1 MKFSLTFEK
10 IIVSLNLIK
19 HSVTSRFLSALIIF
33 IFCFNSLSSQ
43 DFITHEFFSLD
54 GGQGYSAVADMDGDG
69 NIDIV
74 TNSVNRIYIYHHDGT
89 LPINLASI
97 SIVPSS
103 SYRAIISLVDKDGD
117 GDMDILATRN
127 NKIIYI
133 VNKSTPGTFLF
144 EIESLPIEFTTTYPH
159 LLGTDFDKDGKMDI
173 LVGDQTGR
181 VKVFY
186 NRNESYLEYDVDF
199 ILPAPDEANLQVL
212 KIADFNS
219 DGLLDIVAGS
229 LFAEKKGLMVYFN
242 QGLSFIPFVI
252 SEKHSFGDIQVVDF
266 DNDGDVDIL
275 TSGDIGIFENQVDLW
290 VNNLQTNN
298 KFEVKNLL
306 QNQQYFNGFN
316 VLDVNND
323 GALDLV
329 VGLGAFSSFPSGLSV
344 YISNGE
350 PNNLLFTEIK
360 VPNFP
365 TQTLVEAV
373 LMADFDNDG
382 DQDFFHSTKNIW
394 VENRFGT
401 SSTNDNQ
408 SATDLYLSPN
418 PVNDILTVKV
428 ETELVEG
435 AMISDIMGNVI
446 AEYKTP
452 QSINAEKGLNI
463 DVSYLHSGLYF
474 IQIQTSSS
482 KITKTFI
489 KM

>member
-1 MKFSLTFEK
+1 MT
-10 IIVSLNLIK
+10 
-19 HSVTSRFLSALIIF
+19 RFLLFLLVSFFYINSIF
-33 IFCFNSLSSQ
+33 SQ
-43 DFITHEFFSLD
+43 DFITHNFSSLD
-54 GGQGYSAVADMDGDG
+54 GSDGYSAVADMDGDG

-103 SYRAIISLVDKDGD
+103 SYRAIISLIDKDGD

-144 EIESLPIEFTTTYPH
+144 EIESLPIEFATTYPH
-159 LLGTDFDKDGKMDI
+159 LLGADFDKDGKIDI

-181 VKVFY
+181 IKVYY
-186 NRNESYLEYDVDF
+186 NRNDTYSEYDVDY

-212 KIADFNS
+212 KIADINS
-219 DGLLDIVAGS
+219 DGMLDIVAGS

-242 QGLSFIPFVI
+242 GGQSFTPFVI
-252 SEKHSFGDIQVVDF
+252 SEKHSFGDVQVIDF
-266 DNDGDVDIL
+266 DKDGDVDIL
-275 TSGDIGIFENQVDLW
+275 TSSDIGIFKNQVDLW

-306 QNQQYFNGFN
+306 QNQQYIDGFN
-316 VLDVNND
+316 VLDINND
-323 GALDLV
+323 GALDFV

-350 PNNLLFTEIK
+350 PNNLIYTEIK

-365 TQTLVEAV
+365 TQTVVEAV

-382 DQDFFHSTKNIW
+382 DQDFFHNTENLW
-394 VENRFGT
+394 VENRFGI
-401 SSTNDNQ
+401 SSTYEYKLAN
-408 SATDLYLSPN
+408 AIYLSPN
-418 PVNDILTVKV
+418 PVNDKLNVKV
-428 ETELVEG
+428 ETELVTG
-435 AMISDIMGNVI
+435 AMISDIVGNVI
-446 AEYKTP
+446 KEYKTP
-452 QSINAEKGLNI
+452 ESINSEKGWNI
-463 DVSYLHSGLYF
+463 DVSNLYSGLYF
-474 IQIQTSSS
+474 LQILTPSGNV
-482 KITKTFI
+482 TKSFI